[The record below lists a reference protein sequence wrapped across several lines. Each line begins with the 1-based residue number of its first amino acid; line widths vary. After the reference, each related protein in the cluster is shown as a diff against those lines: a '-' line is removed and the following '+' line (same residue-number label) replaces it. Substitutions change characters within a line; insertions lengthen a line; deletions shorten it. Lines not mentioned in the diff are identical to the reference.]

1 MNMISGLFIALAV
14 LLLWG
19 AINLDRTT
27 QVRVVDDQNARLN
40 DSIEFLR
47 NLKTKS
53 PREESHGRRID
64 AYRETVSKAVSQ
76 NPESLSR
83 IEKEFAEG
91 TNSNLSDL
99 ESLLKSTKVINS
111 NLKNV
116 ETQSTEMKFMSDQES
131 KITVSNLT
139 QLYSSIQD
147 IQSSS
152 SDFTK
157 QSAVLAQDIAEVKEY
172 LA

>member
-1 MNMISGLFIALAV
+1 MNMISVLFIALAV

-27 QVRVVDDQNARLN
+27 QERVVNEQNGQLN

-47 NLKTKS
+47 KLKSKS
-53 PREESHGRRID
+53 PSEESHGRRID

-76 NPESLSR
+76 NPESLTR
-83 IEKEFAEG
+83 IEKDFEEG

-99 ESLLKSTKVINS
+99 ESLLESTKNINS
-111 NLKNV
+111 NLKQI

>member
-1 MNMISGLFIALAV
+1 MNMISVLLIALAV

-27 QVRVVDDQNARLN
+27 QDRVVNEQNAQLN

-47 NLKTKS
+47 KLKSKS
-53 PREESHGRRID
+53 PSEESHGRRID

-83 IEKEFAEG
+83 IEKDFEEG

-99 ESLLKSTKVINS
+99 ESLLKSTMNINS
-111 NLKNV
+111 NLKQIEN
-116 ETQSTEMKFMSDQES
+116 QSTEMKFMSDQES